1 MEFALKQARAARFRY
16 VLDRRQTLGPL
27 LIAPAILYVAG
38 LVAIPFFLALYY
50 SVSGFDIV
58 HLRLSFVGVRNFV
71 DIVQSSIFRQALANT
86 FVFTIGSQV
95 LAMILGKTLAL
106 LLLRDFPGK
115 AIVRVLVLLPW
126 AVPVALGTM
135 GWKWMFDSLYSVIN
149 WTLQAIHIIGPES
162 WPQWLGEESLAMISI
177 IVVHAWR
184 MFPFATVIFLAGLTA
199 VPSDVLDAA
208 VIDGAGFW
216 RRTFQVIL
224 PIIAPIVLV
233 ALLFGTVFTFTDM
246 SVVYL
251 LTRGGPTNST
261 HVLGSLAFQVGVLS
275 GDIGRGAAISLFL
288 FPMLLVAVVAL
299 LRVLR
304 RREI

>member
-1 MEFALKQARAARFRY
+1 VEFALKQARAARFRY